1 MYLNKGQLFPRFKN
15 KCNRIPNDLINRSI
29 ESVLSIHEIC
39 YSYHEKET
47 YEKFILTIR
56 NSIGFL

>member
-29 ESVLSIHEIC
+29 ESVLSIHE
-39 YSYHEKET
+39 YA
-47 YEKFILTIR
+47 ILITKKKLI
-56 NSIGFL
+56 SM